1 MNTKIW
7 IVATGFVVLLSGCL
21 EETHKYT
28 EVTSFNFI
36 HGPDKSVVISFGESP
51 QNYYSIAIKKLDV
64 EEGTELYSESKSN
77 MNFSVFGDINEE
89 TLMRSVNSPTSA
101 RVKVISVD
109 TQAQKAVFEV
119 EATLLNLDTGE
130 LKKLDRVE
138 VFVKDKPFLKLI

>member
-1 MNTKIW
+1 MNIK
-7 IVATGFVVLLSGCL
+7 LLLLLGCSFIIGCVEQQAEPYL
-21 EETHKYT
+21 S
-28 EVTSFNFI
+28 VTPFNFI

-64 EEGTELYSESKSN
+64 KEGTELYSESKSN
-77 MNFSVFGDINEE
+77 MNFAVFGDINEE
-89 TLMRSVNSPTSA
+89 TLMSSENLPTYA

-109 TQAQKAVFEV
+109 ARAQKAVFEV

-138 VFVKDKPFLKLI
+138 VIVRGDDFLLLI

>member
-1 MNTKIW
+1 M
-7 IVATGFVVLLSGCL
+7 
-21 EETHKYT
+21 
-28 EVTSFNFI
+28 

-64 EEGTELYSESKSN
+64 KEGTELYSESKSN
-77 MNFSVFGDINEE
+77 MNFAVFGDINEE
-89 TLMRSVNSPTSA
+89 TLMSSENLPTYA

-109 TQAQKAVFEV
+109 ARAQKAVFEV

-138 VFVKDKPFLKLI
+138 VIVRGDDFLLLI